1 MADLSTQMP
10 RAGADYAKN
19 FVQFQ
24 QKRVLLEF
32 LGKLLARRVR
42 LP

>member
-19 FVQFQ
+19 FVQLQNCFS
-24 QKRVLLEF
+24 KNESCLSS
-32 LGKLLARRVR
+32 
-42 LP
+42 